1 MPPPDAY
8 YIVPD
13 RKDAVATTD
22 KTKNDRRVYYGW
34 NNIQEYELN
43 GMRALQNYIAGK
55 GVKKMPPGFVERD
68 WLKWIQASF
77 YDVNKAGEKLY
88 KHLQWLSNI
97 PPEPR
102 LTNYT
107 IRLLQSGCFYLHGR
121 DKWYRPC
128 FIMDGRVM
136 AQMAK
141 QQPEM
146 ITSEVFNEM
155 FCYLFMY
162 VKRVLLLPGQVEQW
176 VTICDLNNMSMTALP
191 RKQILAFGNLCQSN
205 LMYFLFRSFYTTV
218 GWGQRLF
225 YKGVQMFIDE
235 ETK

>member
-88 KHLQWLSNI
+88 KHLQLSLI
-97 PPEPR
+97 H
-102 LTNYT
+102 
-107 IRLLQSGCFYLHGR
+107 I
-121 DKWYRPC
+121 
-128 FIMDGRVM
+128 
-136 AQMAK
+136 
-141 QQPEM
+141 
-146 ITSEVFNEM
+146 
-155 FCYLFMY
+155 
-162 VKRVLLLPGQVEQW
+162 
-176 VTICDLNNMSMTALP
+176 
-191 RKQILAFGNLCQSN
+191 
-205 LMYFLFRSFYTTV
+205 
-218 GWGQRLF
+218 
-225 YKGVQMFIDE
+225 
-235 ETK
+235 